1 MPRASNLVNLRGV
14 QKSTYSFSSLSIHV
28 SIHCFSL
35 IPQIT
40 LEINLE
46 YLCTTEHTGAGAQ
59 LRFFFNLEYHPETN
73 IPPPEKSEAGVC
85 CNIF

>member
-1 MPRASNLVNLRGV
+1 MPRVSNLVNLGGDW
-14 QKSTYSFSSLSIHV
+14 KSTYSFSSLSIHV

-59 LRFFFNLEYHPETN
+59 LRFFNLEYHPGTN
-73 IPPPEKSEAGVC
+73 IPPPQKSEAGVC